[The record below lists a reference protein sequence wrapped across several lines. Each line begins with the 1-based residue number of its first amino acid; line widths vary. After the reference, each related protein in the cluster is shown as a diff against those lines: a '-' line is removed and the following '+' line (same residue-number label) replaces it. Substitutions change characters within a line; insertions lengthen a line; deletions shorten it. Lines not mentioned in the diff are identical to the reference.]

1 MRVAIIALLTSSA
14 LFVGGAV
21 VHCDVPVIEDATGA
35 QDEEEVCGII
45 YYAFASVFLPIGGIF
60 MYFAFSDVNRG
71 DVNRIASL
79 VFGTLLVHQERFVP
93 FTSLACLRALLY

>member
-1 MRVAIIALLTSSA
+1 MKKKRSKAEATRQLHRNPNEEKAKLQRE
-14 LFVGGAV
+14 GRGAR
-21 VHCDVPVIEDATGA
+21 
-35 QDEEEVCGII
+35 DEEEVCGII